1 MSTLLTAIIIIAT
14 ALLSIAV
21 TGFIFFKV
29 VKTYFDNQQKMQML
43 QMKIDERKES
53 LKVVT
58 PIRLQAYERMALY
71 LERISPN
78 SLILRTF
85 RPGMDIKSL
94 QTAMTKAIRDEWEHN
109 LSQQVY
115 LTTESWN
122 RIREAKEEMINL
134 INGSAV
140 KLSADADPTGLAGAI
155 FESCAKSKIPTDEAI
170 EFMKNEIQERFS
182 YYCKGS
188 EDGCLHY
195 LRLVLYPIITF

>member
-1 MSTLLTAIIIIAT
+1 MSPILIALVVIAT
-14 ALLSIAV
+14 ALLSVAL
-21 TGFIFFKV
+21 TGFIFYKIA
-29 VKTYFDNQQKMQML
+29 KTYFNNQQKSQML
-43 QMKIDERKES
+43 QMRIDEHKES

-85 RPGMDIKSL
+85 RPGMDIKAL
-94 QTAMTKAIRDEWEHN
+94 QIAMTKNIRDEWEHN

-115 LTTESWN
+115 LSTESWN

-140 KLSADADPTGLAGAI
+140 KLPTDADPTSLAGAI
-155 FESCAKSKIPTDEAI
+155 FESVAKSKIPTDEAI
-170 EFMKNEIQERFS
+170 EFMKNEIQERFA
-182 YYCKGS
+182 
-188 EDGCLHY
+188 
-195 LRLVLYPIITF
+195 

>member
-1 MSTLLTAIIIIAT
+1 MSTTAIAIIIVLT
-14 ALLSIAV
+14 ALLSVGV
-21 TGFIFFKV
+21 TGLIFYKV
-29 VKTYFDNQQKMQML
+29 AQTYFDNQQKTQML
-43 QMKIDERKES
+43 QMKIDEHKES

-78 SLILRTF
+78 SLVLRTF
-85 RPGMDIKSL
+85 RPGMDIKAL
-94 QTAMTKAIRDEWEHN
+94 QTAMTKSIRDEWEHN

-115 LTTESWN
+115 LSAESWN

-140 KLSADADPTGLAGAI
+140 KLSADADPTSLAGAI

-170 EFMKNEIQERFS
+170 EFMKQEIQERFA
-182 YYCKGS
+182 
-188 EDGCLHY
+188 
-195 LRLVLYPIITF
+195 

>member
-1 MSTLLTAIIIIAT
+1 MSTLLTSIIIIAT
-14 ALLSIAV
+14 ALLSVAI
-21 TGFIFFKV
+21 TGIIFFV
-29 VKTYFDNQQKMQML
+29 IAKTYFDNQQKSQML
-43 QMKIDERKES
+43 QMKIDEHKES

-85 RPGMDIKSL
+85 RPGMDIKTL
-94 QTAMTKAIRDEWEHN
+94 QIAMTKSIRDEWEHN

-140 KLSADADPTGLAGAI
+140 KLPADADPTSLAGAI
-155 FESCAKSKIPTDEAI
+155 FESCAKSKVPTDEAI
-170 EFMKNEIQERFS
+170 EFMKNEIQERF
-182 YYCKGS
+182 
-188 EDGCLHY
+188 
-195 LRLVLYPIITF
+195 

>member
-1 MSTLLTAIIIIAT
+1 MTTITAAIIVLAT
-14 ALLSIAV
+14 AVVSVAV
-21 TGFIFFKV
+21 TGFLFYKIAKV
-29 VKTYFDNQQKMQML
+29 YFDNQQKSQLL

-85 RPGMDIKSL
+85 RPGMDIKAL
-94 QTAMTKAIRDEWEHN
+94 QVAMTKSIRDEWEHN

-115 LTTESWN
+115 LTAESWN

-140 KLSADADPTGLAGAI
+140 KLAADADPTSLAGAI

-170 EFMKNEIQERFS
+170 EFMKNEIQERFA
-182 YYCKGS
+182 
-188 EDGCLHY
+188 
-195 LRLVLYPIITF
+195 

>member
-1 MSTLLTAIIIIAT
+1 MSTLLTSIIIIAT
-14 ALLSIAV
+14 ALLSVAI
-21 TGFIFFKV
+21 TGIIFFV
-29 VKTYFDNQQKMQML
+29 IAKTYFDNQQKAQML
-43 QMKIDERKES
+43 QMKIDEHKES

-85 RPGMDIKSL
+85 RPGMDIKAL
-94 QTAMTKAIRDEWEHN
+94 QTAMTKSIRDEWEHN

-115 LTTESWN
+115 LGTESWN

-140 KLSADADPTGLAGAI
+140 KLPADTDPSSLAGAI
-155 FESCAKSKIPTDEAI
+155 FESCAKSKVPTDEAI
-170 EFMKNEIQERFS
+170 EFMKKEIQDRF
-182 YYCKGS
+182 
-188 EDGCLHY
+188 
-195 LRLVLYPIITF
+195 

>member
-1 MSTLLTAIIIIAT
+1 MSTTAIAIIIVLT

-21 TGFIFFKV
+21 TGLIFYKV
-29 VKTYFDNQQKMQML
+29 AQTYFDNQQKSQML
-43 QMKIDERKES
+43 QMKIDEHKES

-85 RPGMDIKSL
+85 RPGMDIKAL
-94 QTAMTKAIRDEWEHN
+94 QVAMTKNIRDEWEHN

-115 LTTESWN
+115 LSAESWN

-140 KLSADADPTGLAGAI
+140 KLSADADPSSLAGAI

-170 EFMKNEIQERFS
+170 EFMKQEIQERFA
-182 YYCKGS
+182 
-188 EDGCLHY
+188 
-195 LRLVLYPIITF
+195 

>member
-21 TGFIFFKV
+21 TGFIFFKI

-85 RPGMDIKSL
+85 RPGMDIKAL

-182 YYCKGS
+182 
-188 EDGCLHY
+188 
-195 LRLVLYPIITF
+195 

>member
-1 MSTLLTAIIIIAT
+1 MSTLLTSIIIIAT
-14 ALLSIAV
+14 ALLSVAI
-21 TGFIFFKV
+21 TGIIFFV
-29 VKTYFDNQQKMQML
+29 IAKTYFDNQQKTQML
-43 QMKIDERKES
+43 QMKIDEHKES

-85 RPGMDIKSL
+85 RPGMDIKTL
-94 QTAMTKAIRDEWEHN
+94 QIAMTKSIRDEWEHN

-115 LTTESWN
+115 LGTESWN

-140 KLSADADPTGLAGAI
+140 KLPADADPTSLAGAI

-170 EFMKNEIQERFS
+170 EFMKNEIQERF
-182 YYCKGS
+182 
-188 EDGCLHY
+188 
-195 LRLVLYPIITF
+195 

>member
-1 MSTLLTAIIIIAT
+1 MSTAIAIIIVLT
-14 ALLSIAV
+14 ALLSVGV
-21 TGFIFFKV
+21 TGLIFYKV
-29 VKTYFDNQQKMQML
+29 AQTYFDNQQKTQML
-43 QMKIDERKES
+43 QMKIDEHKES

-85 RPGMDIKSL
+85 RPGMDIKAL
-94 QTAMTKAIRDEWEHN
+94 QVAMTKNIRDEWEHN

-115 LTTESWN
+115 LSAESWN

-140 KLSADADPTGLAGAI
+140 KLSADADPTSLAGAI

-170 EFMKNEIQERFS
+170 EFMKNEIQERFA
-182 YYCKGS
+182 
-188 EDGCLHY
+188 
-195 LRLVLYPIITF
+195 

>member
-1 MSTLLTAIIIIAT
+1 MSTLLTSIIIIAT
-14 ALLSIAV
+14 ALLSVAI
-21 TGFIFFKV
+21 TGIIFFV
-29 VKTYFDNQQKMQML
+29 IAKTYFDNQQKAQML
-43 QMKIDERKES
+43 QMKIDEHKES

-85 RPGMDIKSL
+85 RPGMDIKAL
-94 QTAMTKAIRDEWEHN
+94 QTAMTKSIRDEWEHN

-115 LTTESWN
+115 LGTESWN

-140 KLSADADPTGLAGAI
+140 KLPADTDPSSLAGAI
-155 FESCAKSKIPTDEAI
+155 FDSCAKSKVPTDEAI
-170 EFMKNEIQERFS
+170 EFMKKEIQDRF
-182 YYCKGS
+182 
-188 EDGCLHY
+188 
-195 LRLVLYPIITF
+195 

>member
-1 MSTLLTAIIIIAT
+1 MSTTAIAIVIVLT
-14 ALLSIAV
+14 ALLCVAV
-21 TGFIFFKV
+21 TGFIFYKIAQ
-29 VKTYFDNQQKMQML
+29 TYFDNQQKSQML
-43 QMKIDERKES
+43 QMKIDEHKES

-85 RPGMDIKSL
+85 RPGMDIKAL
-94 QTAMTKAIRDEWEHN
+94 QTAMTKSIRDEWEHN

-115 LTTESWN
+115 LSAESWN

-140 KLSADADPTGLAGAI
+140 KLPNDADPASLAGAI
-155 FESCAKSKIPTDEAI
+155 FESVAKSKIPTDEAI
-170 EFMKNEIQERFS
+170 EFMKKEIQERFA
-182 YYCKGS
+182 
-188 EDGCLHY
+188 
-195 LRLVLYPIITF
+195 

>member
-14 ALLSIAV
+14 ALLSVAI
-21 TGFIFFKV
+21 TGIIFFV
-29 VKTYFDNQQKMQML
+29 IAKTYFDNQQKAQML
-43 QMKIDERKES
+43 QMKIDEHKES

-85 RPGMDIKSL
+85 RPGMDIKTL
-94 QTAMTKAIRDEWEHN
+94 QIAMTKSIRDEWEHN

-140 KLSADADPTGLAGAI
+140 KLPADADPTSLAGAI

-182 YYCKGS
+182 
-188 EDGCLHY
+188 
-195 LRLVLYPIITF
+195 

>member
-14 ALLSIAV
+14 ALLSSAV

-134 INGSAV
+134 INCSAV
-140 KLSADADPTGLAGAI
+140 KLPADADPTSLAGAI

-170 EFMKNEIQERFS
+170 EYMKNEIQER
-182 YYCKGS
+182 
-188 EDGCLHY
+188 LA
-195 LRLVLYPIITF
+195 

>member
-14 ALLSIAV
+14 ALLSVAI
-21 TGFIFFKV
+21 TGIIFFV
-29 VKTYFDNQQKMQML
+29 IAKTYFDNQQKAQML
-43 QMKIDERKES
+43 QMKIDEHKES

-85 RPGMDIKSL
+85 RPGMDIKAL
-94 QTAMTKAIRDEWEHN
+94 QTAMTKSIRDEWEHN

-115 LTTESWN
+115 LGTESWN

-140 KLSADADPTGLAGAI
+140 KLPADADPSSLAGAI
-155 FESCAKSKIPTDEAI
+155 FESCAKSKVPTDEAI
-170 EFMKNEIQERFS
+170 EFMKNEIQERF
-182 YYCKGS
+182 
-188 EDGCLHY
+188 
-195 LRLVLYPIITF
+195 

>member
-1 MSTLLTAIIIIAT
+1 MSTTAIAIIIVLT
-14 ALLSIAV
+14 ALLSVGV
-21 TGFIFFKV
+21 TGLIFYKV
-29 VKTYFDNQQKMQML
+29 VQTYFDNQQKTQML
-43 QMKIDERKES
+43 QMKIDEHKES

-85 RPGMDIKSL
+85 RPGMDIKAL
-94 QTAMTKAIRDEWEHN
+94 QVAMTKNIRDEWEHN

-115 LTTESWN
+115 LSAESWN

-140 KLSADADPTGLAGAI
+140 KLSADADPTSLAGAI

-170 EFMKNEIQERFS
+170 EFMKNEIQERFA
-182 YYCKGS
+182 
-188 EDGCLHY
+188 
-195 LRLVLYPIITF
+195 